1 MYASG
6 KICSKN
12 YLLRGMYLMFEFAI
26 ANKTIA
32 DNERVPPR
40 VVHAR
45 EAVTVAVRPL
55 KRTYAMLGKV
65 KIII

>member
-1 MYASG
+1 
-6 KICSKN
+6 
-12 YLLRGMYLMFEFAI
+12 MFEFAI